1 MSFFFI
7 SSAQSA
13 RNESFIISSAQ
24 SAATSIV
31 FTQRESLAYTTKF
44 SLWLAGLLP
53 RRDVEI
59 ARALLAQRLNVATED
74 GTTTGE
80 RAEPEY
86 LLALQTSDRI
96 LAQAPSGLMPLSF
109 HNKISKE
116 SEAFISEM
124 LVQSRAMVVTYQQE
138 LDRNIVLAAQNRS
151 KNYLLSLVLLILLI
165 LLTTVAIIWGGI
177 SFNRQYKI
185 ARKNIEIAS
194 ATLAISVSK
203 LRSAENTVKSLEEL
217 NAKKNDFIS
226 TVNHELRTP
235 LTSIIGYT
243 DLLKTLE
250 LNKKPEEFKKIA
262 AVIERNSSALLDIIE
277 SILSLSN
284 IDSSEQATEFEK
296 VFLPE
301 LIEKKA
307 YILTPTINEKS
318 LSLNYHFPA
327 GIDFAILGNSGQIS
341 QVIINLLSNA
351 IKFSPDNARIDISL
365 SLITRNRSDDFI
377 RLIIKDEGMGIPKE
391 DIPKLFTRFFR
402 ASNAVS
408 GHIQGTG
415 LGLAIVSRILE
426 IHKAFIKVES
436 TPDVGSSFIIDFP
449 RFESEIDRHVSTN
462 RINVLHKAIVAIRES
477 PRQEL
482 IQACH
487 QMSGAVGFYS
497 LELEMNLISQ
507 MQHWLEANPEAT
519 LEEID
524 LKKDQLVLHLE
535 ETYSA
540 LIAETEKVI

>member
-203 LRSAENTVKSLEEL
+203 LKSAENTVKSLEEL

-243 DLLKTLE
+243 DLLKSLE

-301 LIEKKA
+301 LIEKKV

-327 GIDFAILGNSGQIS
+327 GIDFAISGNSGQIS

-351 IKFSPDNARIDISL
+351 IKFSPDSARIDISL
-365 SLITRNRSDDFI
+365 SLITRNRSDDYI

-408 GHIQGTG
+408 GQIQGTG

-436 TPDVGSSFIIDFP
+436 TPGVGSSFIIDFP
-449 RFESEIDRHVSTN
+449 RFVSEIDRHVSTN

-524 LKKDQLVLHLE
+524 LKKDQLVHHLE

>member
-74 GTTTGE
+74 GTITGE
-80 RAEPEY
+80 RAEPGY

-96 LAQAPSGLMPLSF
+96 LAQAPSGLMPLIF

-116 SEAFISEM
+116 GEAFISEM

-203 LRSAENTVKSLEEL
+203 LKSAENTVKSLEEL

-243 DLLKTLE
+243 DLLKSLE

-301 LIEKKA
+301 LIEKKV

-327 GIDFAILGNSGQIS
+327 GIDFAISGNSGQIS

-351 IKFSPDNARIDISL
+351 IKFSPDSARIDISL
-365 SLITRNRSDDFI
+365 SLITRNRSDDYI

-408 GHIQGTG
+408 GQIQGTG

-436 TPDVGSSFIIDFP
+436 TPGVGSSFIIDFP
-449 RFESEIDRHVSTN
+449 RFISEIDRHVSTN

-482 IQACH
+482 IQVCH

-497 LELEMNLISQ
+497 LELEMKLISQ
-507 MQHWLEANPEAT
+507 MQQWLEANPEAT

>member
-1 MSFFFI
+1 
-7 SSAQSA
+7 
-13 RNESFIISSAQ
+13 
-24 SAATSIV
+24 
-31 FTQRESLAYTTKF
+31 
-44 SLWLAGLLP
+44 
-53 RRDVEI
+53 
-59 ARALLAQRLNVATED
+59 
-74 GTTTGE
+74 
-80 RAEPEY
+80 
-86 LLALQTSDRI
+86 
-96 LAQAPSGLMPLSF
+96 
-109 HNKISKE
+109 
-116 SEAFISEM
+116 
-124 LVQSRAMVVTYQQE
+124 MVVTYQQE

-203 LRSAENTVKSLEEL
+203 LKSAENTVKSLEEL

-243 DLLKTLE
+243 DLLKSLE

-301 LIEKKA
+301 LIEKKV

-426 IHKAFIKVES
+426 IHTAFIKVES
-436 TPDVGSSFIIDFP
+436 TPGVGSSFIIDFP

-497 LELEMNLISQ
+497 LEFEMNLISQ

>member
-1 MSFFFI
+1 LSFFFI

-124 LVQSRAMVVTYQQE
+124 LVQSRAMVVTFQQE

-203 LRSAENTVKSLEEL
+203 LKSAENTVKSLEEL

-243 DLLKTLE
+243 DLLNSLE

-262 AVIERNSSALLDIIE
+262 EVIERNSSALLDIIE

-301 LIEKKA
+301 LIEKKV

-327 GIDFAILGNSGQIS
+327 GIDFAISGNSGQIS

-351 IKFSPDNARIDISL
+351 IKFSPDSARIDISL
-365 SLITRNRSDDFI
+365 SLITRNRSDDYI

-436 TPDVGSSFIIDFP
+436 TPGVGSSFIIDFP
-449 RFESEIDRHVSTN
+449 RFVSEIDRHVSTN

>member
-203 LRSAENTVKSLEEL
+203 LKSAENTVKSLEEL

-243 DLLKTLE
+243 DLLKSLE

-301 LIEKKA
+301 LIEKKV

-327 GIDFAILGNSGQIS
+327 GIDFAISGNSGQIS

-436 TPDVGSSFIIDFP
+436 TPGVGSSFIIDFP
-449 RFESEIDRHVSTN
+449 RFVSEIDRHVSTN

-497 LELEMNLISQ
+497 LEFEMNLISQ

>member
-203 LRSAENTVKSLEEL
+203 LKSAENTVKSLEEL

-243 DLLKTLE
+243 DLLKSLE

-301 LIEKKA
+301 LIEKKV

-426 IHKAFIKVES
+426 IHTAFIKVES
-436 TPDVGSSFIIDFP
+436 TPGVGSSFIIDFP

-497 LELEMNLISQ
+497 LEFEMNLISQ

>member
-1 MSFFFI
+1 LSFFFV

-31 FTQRESLAYTTKF
+31 FTQRESLAYSTKF

-151 KNYLLSLVLLILLI
+151 KNYLISLVLLILLI

-203 LRSAENTVKSLEEL
+203 LKSAENTVKSLEEL

-243 DLLKTLE
+243 DLLKSLE

-262 AVIERNSSALLDIIE
+262 AVIERNSSVLRDIID

-284 IDSSEQATEFEK
+284 FDSSEQATEFEK

-301 LIEKKA
+301 IIEKKV

-318 LSLNYHFPA
+318 LSLNCHFPA
-327 GIDFAILGNSGQIS
+327 GIDFAISGNSGQIS

-351 IKFSPDNARIDISL
+351 IKFSPDSARIDISL
-365 SLITRNRSDDFI
+365 SLITRNRSDDYI

-408 GHIQGTG
+408 GQIQGTG

-436 TPDVGSSFIIDFP
+436 TPGVGSSFIIDFP
-449 RFESEIDRHVSTN
+449 RFISEIDRHVSTN

-482 IQACH
+482 IQVCH

-507 MQHWLEANPEAT
+507 MQQWLEANPEAT

>member
-80 RAEPEY
+80 RAEPGY

-116 SEAFISEM
+116 GEAFISEM
-124 LVQSRAMVVTYQQE
+124 LVQSRAVVVTYQQE

-203 LRSAENTVKSLEEL
+203 LKSAENTVKSLEEL

-243 DLLKTLE
+243 DLLKSLE

-301 LIEKKA
+301 LIEKKV

-327 GIDFAILGNSGQIS
+327 GIDFAISGNSGQIS

-351 IKFSPDNARIDISL
+351 IKFSPDSARIDISL
-365 SLITRNRSDDFI
+365 SLITRNRSDDYI

-408 GHIQGTG
+408 GQIQGTG

-436 TPDVGSSFIIDFP
+436 TPGVGSSFIIDFP
-449 RFESEIDRHVSTN
+449 RFISEIDRHVSTN

-482 IQACH
+482 IQVCH

-507 MQHWLEANPEAT
+507 MQQWLEANPEAA

>member
-31 FTQRESLAYTTKF
+31 FTQRESLAYTSKF

-80 RAEPEY
+80 RAEPGY

-203 LRSAENTVKSLEEL
+203 LKSAENTVKSLEEL

-243 DLLKTLE
+243 DLLKSLE

-301 LIEKKA
+301 LIEKKV

-327 GIDFAILGNSGQIS
+327 GIDFAISGNSGQIS

-351 IKFSPDNARIDISL
+351 IKFSPDSARIDISL
-365 SLITRNRSDDFI
+365 SLITRNRSDDYI

-408 GHIQGTG
+408 GQIQGTG

-436 TPDVGSSFIIDFP
+436 TPGVGSSFIIDFP
-449 RFESEIDRHVSTN
+449 RFISEIDRHVSTN

-482 IQACH
+482 IQVCH

-507 MQHWLEANPEAT
+507 MQQWLEANPEAA

>member
-318 LSLNYHFPA
+318 LSLIYHFPA

-365 SLITRNRSDDFI
+365 SLITRNRSDDYI

-436 TPDVGSSFIIDFP
+436 TPGVGSSFIIDFP